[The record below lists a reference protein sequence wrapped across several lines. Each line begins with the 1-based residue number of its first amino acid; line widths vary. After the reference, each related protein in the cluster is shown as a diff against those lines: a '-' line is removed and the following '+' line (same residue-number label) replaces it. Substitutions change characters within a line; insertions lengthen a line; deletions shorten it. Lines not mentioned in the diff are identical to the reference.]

1 LLDRAGIARLIPHQG
16 RMCLLDR
23 VEAWDAGSIRCRSS
37 AHRDPA
43 NPLRRDG
50 RLAAVCMVEPGLQAM
65 ALHGALVAGGPQ
77 AQGFVTS
84 LREVEIAMR
93 FVDHLPDDFLAVE
106 ATLLAAERQ
115 GFVYTFAVRA
125 TAGPVCTGQAVII
138 VPAA

>member
-1 LLDRAGIARLIPHQG
+1 
-16 RMCLLDR
+16 
-23 VEAWDAGSIRCRSS
+23 VEAWDAGSIRCRTG
-37 AHRDPA
+37 AHRDLA

-50 RLAAVCMVEPGLQAM
+50 RLAAVCMVETGLQAM
-65 ALHGALVAGGPQ
+65 ALHGAMAAGGPQ

-84 LREVEIAMR
+84 LREVEITMR
-93 FVDHLPDDFLAVE
+93 FVDHLPDDSLAVE

-125 TAGPVCTGQAVII
+125 TDGPVCSGQAVII

>member
-1 LLDRAGIARLIPHQG
+1 MLDRDAIARLIPHQG

-23 VEAWDAGSIRCRSS
+23 VEAWDGTSIRCRSA
-37 AHRDPA
+37 AHRDA
-43 NPLRRDG
+43 GNPLRRDG
-50 RLAAVCMVEPGLQAM
+50 RLAGVCTVELGLQAM
-65 ALHGALVAGGPQ
+65 ALHGALAAGGPQ

-93 FVDHLPDDFLAVE
+93 FVDSLPDDFLAVE

-115 GFVYTFAVRA
+115 GFVYTFSVRA
-125 TAGPVCTGQAVII
+125 TAGSVCSGQAVII

>member
-1 LLDRAGIARLIPHQG
+1 LLDRPGIARLIPHQG

-23 VEAWDAGSIRCRSS
+23 VEAWDADSIRCQSG

-50 RLAAVCMVEPGLQAM
+50 RLAALCMVEPGLQAM
-65 ALHGALVAGGPQ
+65 ALHGALAAGGPQ

-84 LREVEIAMR
+84 LREVEITKR
-93 FVDHLPDDFLAVE
+93 FVDHLPDDSLAVE

-125 TAGPVCTGQAVII
+125 TAGPVCSGQAVII

>member
-1 LLDRAGIARLIPHQG
+1 MLDRAGITRLIPHQG

-23 VEAWDAGSIRCRSS
+23 VEAWDAGSIRCRSG

-43 NPLRRDG
+43 NPLRKDG
-50 RLAAVCMVEPGLQAM
+50 RLAAVCMVVPGLQAM
-65 ALHGALVAGGPQ
+65 ALHGAMAAGGPQ

-84 LREVEIAMR
+84 LRDVEIAMR
-93 FVDHLPDDFLAVE
+93 FADHLPDDSLTVE

-115 GFVYTFAVRA
+115 GFIYAFAVRA
-125 TAGPVCTGQAVII
+125 AAGPVCSGQAVII